1 MAERRMFAKTIID
14 SDAFLDMPLS
24 AQSLYFHLAMRA
36 DDDGFINNPKKIQRM
51 IGASEDDC
59 KLLIAKQFVLIFDTG
74 VIVIRHWKLHNYIQ
88 KDRYKETMFLQEKQL
103 IESQDNGV
111 YEMKTTPLLEEQI
124 DKTARQSAY
133 EKSSLPYSFG
143 YKIRT
148 AFLGKK
154 CPVCGCTMSYENNL
168 VQPTIQHNVPI
179 SKGGEH
185 ELGNISV
192 ICASCNKS
200 LRDTE
205 TGKLNADEVVEEWDK
220 LTCTRNG
227 YDMDTQDRIGK
238 DRIEKELYNPSA
250 MHPDYMCAHAHSEAE
265 PQKVERQKN
274 DYKAIADLY
283 NSICISLP
291 KVTAMSDNRQKA
303 IAARLKTYTVDQFR
317 EMFAKAENSA
327 FLKGSNNRNWTANF
341 DWLVKDANFAKVL
354 DGNYDNTIGTVATGN
369 QTNKTT
375 PGKTTTSKTTQEFET
390 NSFDVDELYN
400 MALQK
405 SYKELGLS

>member
-24 AQSLYFHLAMRA
+24 AQALYFHLAMRA

-51 IGASEDDC
+51 IGASDDDC
-59 KLLIAKQFVLIFDTG
+59 KLLIAKGFILVFETG
-74 VIVIRHWKLHNYIQ
+74 VIVIKHWKIHNYIQ
-88 KDRYKETMFLQEKQL
+88 KDRYKETVFLQEKQL
-103 IESQDNGV
+103 IEAQDNGE
-111 YEMKTTPLLEEQI
+111 YEMKAMPLLEERTG
-124 DKTARQSAY
+124 KTSRQLAY

-154 CPVCGCTMSYENNL
+154 RPICGCTMSYKNNL

-200 LRDTE
+200 LQDAE

-227 YDMDTQDRIGK
+227 YDSDTQVSIGK
-238 DRIEKELYNPSA
+238 VSIGKVSKDIEPPKRFIAPSLEEIKAYCEERKNNVDAERFIDYYTANGWKVGKNPMKDWKAAVRSWERNDFGKPKTA
-250 MHPDYMCAHAHSEAE
+250 ETEHSF
-265 PQKVERQKN
+265 
-274 DYKAIADLY
+274 DL
-283 NSICISLP
+283 
-291 KVTAMSDNRQKA
+291 D
-303 IAARLKTYTVDQFR
+303 DF
-317 EMFAKAENSA
+317 FNSA
-327 FLKGSNNRNWTANF
+327 
-341 DWLVKDANFAKVL
+341 
-354 DGNYDNTIGTVATGN
+354 
-369 QTNKTT
+369 
-375 PGKTTTSKTTQEFET
+375 
-390 NSFDVDELYN
+390 VDK
-400 MALQK
+400 ARRQI
-405 SYKELGLS
+405 